1 VFTFAALAF
10 DVSTDM
16 SLVPRSSRNDRAA
29 YCRAPAIGTHVAST
43 CRNYG

>member
-1 VFTFAALAF
+1 LAF

-29 YCRAPAIGTHVAST
+29 CAQRANSA
-43 CRNYG
+43 